1 MKSVGDM
8 LLGNKPNGDALGAL
22 LGSLLALV
30 ILLFL
35 GEFLWNNVLA
45 KVVSVVKPVNSIWQI
60 LGLKIL
66 LGLLLC

>member
-8 LLGNKPNGDALGAL
+8 LLGNKPSGDALGAL
-22 LGSLLALV
+22 LGSLVALV

-35 GEFLWNNVLA
+35 GEYLWNHVLA

-66 LGLLLC
+66 FGLLLC